1 MFESLNRL
9 RRAARAMAAM
19 APAFA
24 VGAFVA
30 VAPPLASP
38 ASAQAYEIWALDQ
51 GTNKVHIYGADLK
64 EAARVDLGARGVKA
78 PHMIDFTSDYAYAF
92 IAGVGSGDVTV
103 VRTADRA
110 ILDVVKTGPR
120 THMAVV
126 APDDRSVV
134 ADVMGDPKKPRSG
147 ALVEINIDRANNKF
161 SLGRSLVVGS
171 DPVVQAAADK
181 FKDTAPICHDYTAD
195 GKFAYVTLGPGLKEG
210 GLVVLDTQRFALV
223 KAFPPDKLKVNCG
236 TVLTPDGKHM
246 IANGGGPDV
255 GVWYALGTANH
266 EVVKEGSSRGHD
278 AHGTWVT
285 PNGKEI
291 WMVNRVTSNGVVLD
305 ARTFEVIAELKDI
318 GKTPDIIAMSPDSRF
333 AFVTLRGPKPIT
345 APHLAKGTQP
355 GFAVIDV
362 ATRKLVKLV
371 RPAEGNELS
380 DFHGIGVRVVKK

>member
-9 RRAARAMAAM
+9 RRAARATGAA
-19 APAFA
+19 ASALI
-24 VGAFVA
+24 VGALLA
-30 VAPPLASP
+30 AAPPLASP
-38 ASAQAYEIWALDQ
+38 AGAQAYEIWALDQ
-51 GTNKVHIYGADLK
+51 GTNQLHIYDADLK
-64 EAARVDLGARGVKA
+64 QAARVDLGARGVKS
-78 PHMIDFTSDYAYAF
+78 PHMIDFTSDYAYAVV
-92 IAGVGSGDVTV
+92 AGLGSGDVAF
-103 VRTADRA
+103 VRTADRT
-110 ILDVVKTGPR
+110 IVDVVKTGPR
-120 THMAVV
+120 THMAAV
-126 APDDRSVV
+126 APDDRSVI

-147 ALVEINIDRANNKF
+147 ALVEIKIDRANGKF
-161 SLGRSLVVGS
+161 SLGRSLVVAD
-171 DPVVQAAADK
+171 DPVVKAAGDK

-195 GKFAYVTLGPGLKEG
+195 GKFAYVTLGPGLKDG

-223 KAFPPDKLKVNCG
+223 KGFTPDKLKVNCG
-236 TVLTPDGKHM
+236 TMLAPDGKHM
-246 IANGGGPDV
+246 IVNGGGPDV
-255 GVWYALGTANH
+255 GVWYAISTANH

-305 ARTFEVIAELKDI
+305 ASSFAVIAELKDI
-318 GKTPDIIAMSPDSRF
+318 GKTPDIVAMSPDSRF

-345 APHLAKGTQP
+345 GAHLARGTQP

-362 ATRKLVKLV
+362 ATRKLVKVV

>member
-1 MFESLNRL
+1 MFVSRNRL
-9 RRAARAMAAM
+9 RRMARAMVVGVS
-19 APAFA
+19 AFV
-24 VGAFVA
+24 VGALVL
-30 VAPPLASP
+30 VAPPLAST

-51 GTNKVHIYGADLK
+51 GTNQLHIYGADLK

-78 PHMIDFTSDYAYAF
+78 PHMVDFTSDYAYAV
-92 IAGVGSGDVTV
+92 IAGLGSGDVAF

-110 ILDVVKTGPR
+110 IIEVIKTGPR

-126 APDDRSVV
+126 APDDRSVI
-134 ADVMGDPKKPRSG
+134 ADVMGDPKNPRTG
-147 ALVEINIDRANNKF
+147 TLVEIKIDRANGKF
-161 SLGRSLVVGS
+161 SLGRSLVIAD
-171 DPVVQAAADK
+171 DPVVKAAGDK
-181 FKDTAPICHDYTAD
+181 FKDTAPICHEYTAD
-195 GKFAYVTLGPGLKEG
+195 GKFAYVTLGPGLKDG

-223 KAFPPDKLKVNCG
+223 KGFTPDQLKVNCG
-236 TVLTPDGKHM
+236 TVLTLDGKHM
-246 IANGGGPDV
+246 IVNGGGADV
-255 GVWYALGTANH
+255 GVWYALSTANH

-305 ARTFEVIAELKDI
+305 AGSFEVIAELKDI

-333 AFVTLRGPKPIT
+333 AFVTLRGPRPIT
-345 APHLAKGTQP
+345 AAHLAKGTQP

-362 ATRKLVKLV
+362 ATRKVVKVV

-380 DFHGIGVRVVKK
+380 DFHGIGVRVIKK